1 MEKFSTSTST
11 STPSVD
17 NATGDKTQLFQLDER
32 RQAME
37 EEANAIID
45 ELTSSPPPT
54 DDGNT
59 VKPMGISTPLVDEE
73 GYPRA
78 DVDVYRARHLRK
90 RLNEF
95 KFDHT
100 LIKKKIEETMMQQ
113 INPKSDEEEKS
124 RKKKKPKPKFDPL
137 TGKWVVSSWDG
148 NVVGVENGHLRRFD
162 SIEKDQEGDI
172 DELKQ
177 RAHHL
182 CLDAKSGNNEE
193 VDTTIR
199 IPFAKIESVLAN
211 SPASDAR
218 LAVEDEICLFGTVDH
233 SNHRGLKAM
242 GDVVKRAFSDGTS
255 IRVIVRRMGTVETT
269 ASSGDMGNLMTLSL
283 TPKQWIGKG
292 LVGCVFSPTI

>member
-1 MEKFSTSTST
+1 MEASSPSTV
-11 STPSVD
+11 TPSAD
-17 NATGDKTQLFQLDER
+17 NATDDKTQLFQLDKR

-54 DDGNT
+54 DDGKT
-59 VKPMGISTPLVDEE
+59 VEPMGISTPLVDEE

-90 RLNEF
+90 RLNEL

-113 INPKSDEEEKS
+113 INSKNEEEEKA
-124 RKKKKPKPKFDPL
+124 RKKKKPKPKFDPQ

-162 SIEKDQEGDI
+162 SIGKDQEGNI
-172 DELKQ
+172 DELEQ
-177 RAHHL
+177 LAQHML
-182 CLDAKSGNNEE
+182 LDAKSGNNEE
-193 VDTTIR
+193 EDKTVR

-218 LAVEDEICLFGTVDH
+218 LAVGDEICLFGTVDH

-255 IRVIVRRMGTVETT
+255 IRVIVRRTGTVETT
-269 ASSGDMGNLMTLSL
+269 GCSDDMGNLMTLLL